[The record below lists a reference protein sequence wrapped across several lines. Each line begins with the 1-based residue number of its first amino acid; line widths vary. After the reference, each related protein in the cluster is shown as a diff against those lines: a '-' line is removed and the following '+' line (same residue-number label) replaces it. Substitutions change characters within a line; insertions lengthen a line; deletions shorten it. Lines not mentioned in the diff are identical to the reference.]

1 MFNRRLTTWRF
12 AIMAPLAL
20 ALDGCVLRPAGTA
33 DEHVKLKRSGASF
46 ERPYERRQL
55 PELPSQPV
63 WRDVLHRAFLA
74 NGDLEAAYFNWKA
87 AVHRIDMAAAYPNTN
102 LSLGFE
108 YMFSSE
114 NMKSWDR
121 TTVTAQPDPMANLA
135 FPTKVKQAGRV
146 ALADAQAAGERF
158 RGVKFGLQREVLTA
172 WTGYATMGEQVRI
185 GRENVA
191 LLKLLA
197 ETAENRVRAGAPQQD
212 LLKAQIEL
220 QMAENE
226 LATIESR
233 LPQMRAM
240 LNAMMGHVADAPLP
254 PPATLPVPRPL
265 FGTDAELI
273 EAAVDLN
280 PELAALSREVQGRRD
295 ALELARMRYIP
306 DINPIAGFTGSV
318 EQFVGAMVSIPT
330 ALPMI
335 RAQIEEARADLRRME
350 AMQRQTKLERGATF
364 VSALYAMRNS
374 ERQIAVFRDR
384 ILPVAEL
391 ALDNSRQSYAAGS
404 VSFVELIDSQRTLL
418 EVRQMVAEAVA
429 ARERSLADL
438 EALAG
443 IDIETLET
451 SRSSTTVPAT
461 RGTEVHSHD

>member
-1 MFNRRLTTWRF
+1 MFNRTITTWRL
-12 AIMAPLAL
+12 AVMAPLAL
-20 ALDGCVLRPAGTA
+20 ALSGCVLRPAGT
-33 DEHVKLKRSGASF
+33 DEERAKLDRVGTSF
-46 ERPYERRQL
+46 ERPYEQREL
-55 PELPSQPV
+55 PELPADPA

-74 NGDLEAAYFNWKA
+74 NGDLEVAYFNWKA

-114 NMKSWDR
+114 SMKSWDR

-135 FPTKVKQAGRV
+135 FPTKVKQAGRI
-146 ALADAQAAGERF
+146 ALAEAQAAGERF
-158 RGVKFGLQREVLTA
+158 RSAKFELQRQVLTA
-172 WTGYATMGEQVRI
+172 WTDYAAMAEQVRVA
-185 GRENVA
+185 RENLA

-197 ETAENRVRAGAPQQD
+197 ETADNRVRAGAPQQD

-226 LATIESR
+226 LGTMESR

-240 LNAMMGHVADAPLP
+240 LNAMLGRASDAPLP
-254 PPATLPVPRPL
+254 PPATLPAPRPL

-273 EAAVDLN
+273 EAAVDQN
-280 PELAALSREVQGRRD
+280 PELAALSRDVQGRRD

-306 DINPIAGFTGSV
+306 DINPVAGFTGSI

-335 RAQIEEARADLRRME
+335 RAQTQEARADLRRMQ
-350 AMQRQTKLERGATF
+350 AMQRQSKLERGAAF
-364 VSALYAMRNS
+364 VSALYAMRNG
-374 ERQIAVFRDR
+374 ERQITVFRDR
-384 ILPVAEL
+384 ILPAAEL

-418 EVRQMVAEAVA
+418 EVRLMIAEAVA
-429 ARERSLADL
+429 ARERSLAEL

-443 IDIETLET
+443 IDVETLE